1 MKAVRCNSAYA
12 LSEDEVCESNKYNF
26 KATVIQNIIYVY
38 SFLDL
43 WLVQKDGDKKFYL
56 YHQNKKLGNKNYHF
70 QQEFSNLDDTFEY
83 IHKHDEF
90 VLKMKWTLPAGLKN
104 AYRKARRRGKA

>member
-38 SFLDL
+38 SILDL
-43 WLVQKDGDKKFYL
+43 WLIQKVGVKKFYL
-56 YHQNKKLGNKNYHF
+56 YIIRIKNSVTRIITF
-70 QQEFSNLDDTFEY
+70 NRNLIILMILLSTFTSMTSL
-83 IHKHDEF
+83 F
-90 VLKMKWTLPAGLKN
+90 
-104 AYRKARRRGKA
+104 